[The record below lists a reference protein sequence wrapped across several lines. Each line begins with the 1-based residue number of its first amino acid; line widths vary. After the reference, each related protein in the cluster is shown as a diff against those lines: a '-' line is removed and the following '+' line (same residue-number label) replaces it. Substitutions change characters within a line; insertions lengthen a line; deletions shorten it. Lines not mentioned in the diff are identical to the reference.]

1 MKGFD
6 LESLRYR
13 PGYCDMLGG
22 VHSTALEKNKSGEWT
37 IICRESNDH
46 MSPIIVTTYEVAPE
60 AVAEFEEFLLK
71 NKVVQLEK
79 RPKSD
84 MFVTDYSPWSWR
96 IYYSKTSFGKTT
108 GKSAEISEY
117 RKYSKEDHEL
127 LNELQKRLFA
137 LRGRKIS
144 EISEED

>member
-1 MKGFD
+1 
-6 LESLRYR
+6 
-13 PGYCDMLGG
+13 
-22 VHSTALEKNKSGEWT
+22 
-37 IICRESNDH
+37 
-46 MSPIIVTTYEVAPE
+46 
-60 AVAEFEEFLLK
+60 
-71 NKVVQLEK
+71 
-79 RPKSD
+79 

-96 IYYSKTSFGKTT
+96 IYYSKTTFGKTT

-127 LNELQKRLFA
+127 LNELQKRLCLFA

>member
-79 RPKSD
+79 R
-84 MFVTDYSPWSWR
+84 V
-96 IYYSKTSFGKTT
+96 SKKR
-108 GKSAEISEY
+108 Y
-117 RKYSKEDHEL
+117 VRDRLQPVEL
-127 LNELQKRLFA
+127 AHLLQ
-137 LRGRKIS
+137 
-144 EISEED
+144 